1 MDRILHDVDNAH
13 KILQLTSDTLILVD
27 KNGTCLDID
36 PHSDLWF
43 LQEDRL
49 LGKNLF
55 NLLPDHTFQKLLPDF
70 RRVTQ
75 QGITVNRNY
84 RLPLE
89 GGETYYFK
97 CIMQPYD
104 GDKVLCQY
112 RDITARSNVKLQLE
126 RTNYELKEIQKA
138 AQIGQ
143 WKYSSREK
151 TFYYRGYNG
160 IVCTEE
166 ERSIN
171 FQDYYETILSED
183 LPAVNTWMEANRR
196 ELLKEY
202 IEYRILLE
210 GQVYYMRQQC
220 YLRNEEEDGNIVLE
234 GYIQNITDIQRKR
247 NDINTLTHAI
257 NNAKESVYA
266 ARRDGTLIFAN
277 RQFRL
282 NHRIAEQ
289 ADLSLI
295 RVFDVVGDMT
305 CIEDWEERYRS
316 IREGQT
322 LNFLAYHPL
331 KHDKNTLAF
340 EGTMYSVT
348 TDDGEETFWSF
359 THDISERIRYESQIK
374 RFNRIMDTTM
384 ENIPAGIVVK
394 DIENDFR
401 YIYRNRESYNRD
413 ISSEN
418 AIGMNDFD
426 YYPPE
431 MAQQKRKEDMEIAA
445 TGKGMH
451 WIMEG
456 KDKNGNLL
464 ILDKQKIMVESE
476 DFSPIIVSI
485 EWDITQLELM
495 RRELIESKEK
505 AETSDKL
512 KSAFLANMSHEIR
525 TPLNAIVGFSRIIS
539 ESDNAEERREYY
551 EIVDANNERLLQLI
565 NEILDLSKI
574 ESGIVEFTYG
584 PVRLHTLCKEIHD
597 AHVFRCPQG
606 VELRFDSPDEA
617 LSIHSDKNRIF
628 QVFSNLIGNAFKFT
642 TEGSVSYGYKQE
654 GERVVFYV
662 KDTGLGIEPEK
673 LGRVFQRFA
682 KLNNF
687 AQSTGLGLSI
697 CKTIIERLGG
707 EIAVSS
713 EVGTGT
719 TFTFWLPLENVIQDT
734 ETGTNS
740 HLPGEAVGTQPSEV
754 LPAKEDTT
762 RPKEETTEKE
772 EDLRTTAAGTEKATI
787 LIAEDTD
794 SNFDLLNAILGRKYR
809 LVRARDGMEA
819 VTMYDEVNPD
829 LILMDIKMPNLDG
842 LEATRIIRQLS
853 AEVPIIAQS
862 AYAYEHDRNAAE
874 EAGCNDF
881 ISKPIAQEKLKEKI
895 KKWLK

>member
-143 WKYSSREK
+143 WKYSSRER

-322 LNFLAYHPL
+322 LNFLAYQPL

-584 PVRLHTLCKEIHD
+584 PVGLHTLCKEIHD

-687 AQSTGLGLSI
+687 AQGTGLGLSI

-754 LPAKEDTT
+754 LPAKE
-762 RPKEETTEKE
+762 ETTEKE
-772 EDLRTTAAGTEKATI
+772 EDLRATAAGTEKATI

-794 SNFDLLNAILGRKYR
+794 SNFDLLNAILGRKYH

>member
-289 ADLSLI
+289 ADLSQI

-687 AQSTGLGLSI
+687 AQGTGLGLSI

-740 HLPGEAVGTQPSEV
+740 HLPGEAVGTQPPEV
-754 LPAKEDTT
+754 LPA
-762 RPKEETTEKE
+762 KEETTEKE
-772 EDLRTTAAGTEKATI
+772 EDLRATAAGTEKATI

-794 SNFDLLNAILGRKYR
+794 SNFDLLNAILGRKYH
-809 LVRARDGMEA
+809 LVRAKDGMEA

>member
-143 WKYSSREK
+143 WKYSSRER

-322 LNFLAYHPL
+322 LNFLAYQPL

-374 RFNRIMDTTM
+374 HFNRIMDTTM

-687 AQSTGLGLSI
+687 AQGTGLGLSI

-754 LPAKEDTT
+754 LPAKEDTP

-772 EDLRTTAAGTEKATI
+772 EDLRTTAVETEKATI

-809 LVRARDGMEA
+809 LVRAKDGMEA

-853 AEVPIIAQS
+853 AEVPIIAQR

>member
-322 LNFLAYHPL
+322 LNFLAYQPL

-687 AQSTGLGLSI
+687 AQGTGLGLSI

-734 ETGTNS
+734 ETETNS

-754 LPAKEDTT
+754 LPGKEDTPC
-762 RPKEETTEKE
+762 PKEETTEKE
-772 EDLRTTAAGTEKATI
+772 EDLRATAAGTEKATI

-794 SNFDLLNAILGRKYR
+794 SNFDLLNAILGRKYH